1 MPQPGFC
8 YKGEGRGLEHKLKLF
23 VKKMFQFKALSK
35 LAQLYHI
42 IDGVLRDEATSYV
55 AIFVIFRKA
64 IAILTPFRSLFG
76 RFCNHLLGQNGENLK
91 AC

>member
-8 YKGEGRGLEHKLKLF
+8 YEGEGRGLEHKVKLF

-35 LAQLYHI
+35 LAQLYRI
-42 IDGVLRDEATSYV
+42 IDGVLREEATSYL

-64 IAILTPFRSLFG
+64 IVILTPFGSLFG
-76 RFCNHLLGQNGENLK
+76 RFCYHLLKQQNG
-91 AC
+91 